1 MRMASSSFLSL
12 SVLVLL
18 FSISSAYSHKWSLP
32 NGRLDQNPIRIIEA
46 AVGVSKETFKHSGME
61 AKNDQQ
67 SGKSQTITIGTWG
80 TQATSSNGVVFDDG
94 AYTGIR
100 EINFEYNDETA
111 IGSFQVTYDLNGVP
125 FVAEKHSS
133 FITGFTPVTIS
144 LDFPSEY
151 IVEVSGYTDNV
162 RGYKVVRSLTFKT
175 NKATYGPYGT
185 TSGTPFNLP
194 IQNGLIVGFKGSIGY
209 WLDYIGFHLS
219 L

>member
-18 FSISSAYSHKWSLP
+18 FSISSAYSRKWSLP
-32 NGRLDQNPIRIIEA
+32 NGLDQNPIRIIEA
-46 AVGVSKETFKHSGME
+46 AIGVSKETFKHSGME
-61 AKNDQQ
+61 AKNNQQ
-67 SGKSQTITIGTWG
+67 SGKSQTIIVGTWG
-80 TQATSSNGVVFDDG
+80 TQATSSNGVDFDDG

-111 IGSFQVTYDLNGVP
+111 IGSFQVTYDSNGVP

-133 FITGFTPVTIS
+133 FITGFTPIQIS
-144 LDFPSEY
+144 LNFPSEY

-162 RGYKVVRSLTFKT
+162 QGYKVIRSLTFKT

-185 TSGTPFNLP
+185 KSGTPFNLP